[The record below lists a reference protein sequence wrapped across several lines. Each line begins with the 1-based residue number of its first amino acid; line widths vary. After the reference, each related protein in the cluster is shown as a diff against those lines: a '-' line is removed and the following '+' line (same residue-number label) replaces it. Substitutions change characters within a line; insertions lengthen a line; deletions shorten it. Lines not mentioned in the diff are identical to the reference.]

1 MSPGLT
7 TVNIAPPQSICMV
20 RLSAIGDVCNAQAAA
35 LALKAAWPE
44 TSISWVIGKVEA
56 AVLEDTPGIEF
67 IIFDKSLGAR
77 AYTQLRATL
86 AGRRFDVLLMMHATL
101 RANLAS
107 RMIRARRRIGFDRA
121 RARDFQWLFSNER
134 IEERKSQHVLDGFL
148 QFAEH
153 LGVEPGPPRW
163 NMVIPGAASDYAEE
177 ISAGASRVIL
187 ISPCSSQRTNN
198 FRNWSAAN
206 YARLADYAADTHHA
220 RVVLTGGPTAL
231 ERDYGT
237 EICARA
243 STPPVNLIGKTSL
256 KQLLAL
262 IRRASVVIC
271 PDSGPAHMATAVATA
286 VVGLYAT
293 SNPQRTGPYCSQHL
307 VVNAYPEAVRRAF
320 SVEPEALAWGKR
332 VRDPAAMQLIDLPA
346 VCDKLNQA
354 LTEASTA

>member
-7 TVNIAPPQSICMV
+7 TVNTTPPQSICIV

-35 LALKAAWPE
+35 LALTGAWPD

-56 AVLEDTPGIEF
+56 AALEDTPGIEF

-77 AYTQLRATL
+77 AFMDLRTKL

-101 RANLAS
+101 RANIAS
-107 RMIRARRRIGFDRA
+107 RMVSARRRIGFDRA
-121 RARDFQWLFSNER
+121 RARDFQWMFSNER
-134 IEERKSQHVLDGFL
+134 IEERKSQHVLDGFM

-153 LGVEPGPPRW
+153 VGIDHGPPHW
-163 NMVIPGAASDYAEE
+163 NIVIPRTASDYADDAT
-177 ISAGASRVIL
+177 AGATSVVL
-187 ISPCSSQRTNN
+187 ISPCSSQRLNN

-206 YARLADYAADTHHA
+206 YARVADYAVDSFGA
-220 RVVLTGGPTAL
+220 RVVLTGGTTAL

-237 EICARA
+237 EISALT

-262 IRRASVVIC
+262 IRCANVVIC
-271 PDSGPAHMATAVATA
+271 PDSGPAHMATAVGTP

-293 SNPQRTGPYCSQHL
+293 SNPRRTGPYRSQHL

-320 SVEPEALAWGKR
+320 SAKPGGIAWGQR
-332 VRDPAAMQLIDLPA
+332 VRDPEAMQLIELQA
-346 VCDKLNQA
+346 VCDKMNQA
-354 LTEASTA
+354 LTEATTV